1 MSPLTTDVV
10 SEVNYIYE
18 IIILVIYKKLFLL
31 LTTFNS

>member
-10 SEVNYIYE
+10 SETNYIYE

-31 LTTFNS
+31 LTTLNS